1 LRFEQIGNWQLAIG
15 NDAMAAIRTQREIRQ
30 RAPWWLIG
38 LLALNFALMTYD
50 ARDDTTKQRK
60 IRSIVQMVAYPFQ
73 RGASSVGNGVTG
85 FFGSLGELRRASVE
99 NQQLRDQVRQMQAEL
114 RDSRQQ
120 VAEAE
125 RLEKLLDLKAKS
137 GYETVAAQVIARDPS
152 MWFDNIVIDKG
163 RWSGVEVN
171 MAVVAP
177 GGIVGRVVSTSPWG
191 AQVMLITNEKSG
203 AGAVVGQLGQ
213 SNALGSIKGL
223 GESGLL
229 EMRYVSALEKV
240 QVGDAV
246 ITTGQDGIYPS
257 GYNVGAVVEANPGSA
272 TQTQAIRILPT
283 AGLDRLKEVAVLL
296 YRPPQRTE
304 SDQALPNVEKKKS
317 KQ

>member
-1 LRFEQIGNWQLAIG
+1 
-15 NDAMAAIRTQREIRQ
+15 MAAIRTQREIRQ
-30 RAPWWLIG
+30 RAPWWLFG

-50 ARDDTTKQRK
+50 ARDEATKQRK
-60 IRSIVQMVAYPFQ
+60 IRSIVQTIVYPFQ
-73 RGASSVGNGVTG
+73 RGASSVGNGVSG
-85 FFGSLGELRRASVE
+85 FFGNIGELRRASVE
-99 NQQLRDQVRQMQAEL
+99 NQQLRDQVRQMQDEM
-114 RDSRQQ
+114 RDTRQQ

-125 RLEKLLDLKAKS
+125 RLEKLLDLKTKS
-137 GYETVAAQVIARDPS
+137 SYQSLAARVIARDPS

-163 RWSGVEVN
+163 RWSGVELN

-177 GGIVGRVVSTSPWG
+177 GGIVGRVVSTSPWS

-213 SNALGSIKGL
+213 ANSLGSIKGL

-229 EMRYVSALEKV
+229 EMRYVSGLEKV

-246 ITTGQDGIYPS
+246 VTTGQDGIYPP
-257 GYNVGAVVEANPGSA
+257 GYDVGAVVEAGSGST
-272 TQTQAIRILPT
+272 TQTQAIRIRPT

-304 SDQALPNVEKKKS
+304 SDQAQLLS
-317 KQ
+317 DGRARQL

>member
-1 LRFEQIGNWQLAIG
+1 
-15 NDAMAAIRTQREIRQ
+15 MAAIRTQREIRQ

-85 FFGSLGELRRASVE
+85 FFGNIGELRRASVE
-99 NQQLRDQVRQMQAEL
+99 NQQLRDQVRQMQDEL

-137 GYETVAAQVIARDPS
+137 SYQTVAAQVIARDPS

-177 GGIVGRVVSTSPWG
+177 DGIVGRVVSTSPWG

-229 EMRYVSALEKV
+229 EMRYVSGLEKV
-240 QVGDAV
+240 QVGDTV
-246 ITTGQDGIYPS
+246 VTTGQDGIYPS

-272 TQTQAIRILPT
+272 TQTQAIRIRPT